1 MSDTNESVI
10 QTNTDLEQS
19 VTDKEIVAMK
29 AKLQELLDEKK
40 KEQSKRVELEQKLQ
54 SIEEEKLKASNQY
67 KELYESKT
75 KELET
80 IATQRELEK
89 QAFLEHK
96 KLDAFLKEVG
106 GLKKGDYVSL
116 IDTSKLIVDESG
128 NINSDSIRVYA
139 EQFKQAY
146 PEIISVNTIQHV
158 GQSAPITSNGGSLKG
173 KTANELFS
181 LLKKG
186 K

>member
-1 MSDTNESVI
+1 MSEKNESVT
-10 QTNTDLEQS
+10 QTNTPSDES
-19 VTDKEIVAMK
+19 VAQKEIVAMQ

-40 KEQSKRVELEQKLQ
+40 KEQAKRVELESKLQ

-67 KELYESKT
+67 KELYESKA

-80 IATQRELEK
+80 LTKQRELENK
-89 QAFLEHK
+89 AFLEHK
-96 KLDAFLKEVG
+96 KLDAFLKEIG

-116 IDTSKLIVDESG
+116 IDTNKLIADESG
-128 NINSDSIRVYA
+128 NINADSVKVYA

-146 PEIISVNTIQHV
+146 PELISVNTINHI
-158 GQSAPITSNGGSLKG
+158 GQNAPRTSNSGSLKG
-173 KTANELFS
+173 KTANELFN